1 MWPRYI
7 APRLERALDRSPVVY
22 LTGARQV
29 GKTTLARAIAERRRM
44 VFFTLDDPTIL
55 AFARRDP
62 KGFVAELKDPA
73 VIDEVQRVPEL
84 LLAIKLAVDENRS
97 PGRFLLT
104 GSVGLKS
111 RSSIAG
117 ALVGRAEYLFLRPL
131 AEAEIAQ
138 SKTNLVSELFRQ
150 EPRFP
155 NLFPEPDLLPRLCRG
170 GYPAA
175 AKLPPPDRTAWLLSY
190 VTALIER
197 DLVGLVRIEHPE
209 SALDLLMMQARLAAT
224 PQNISA
230 IGSELGLAAATARR
244 YAELFERLY
253 LVERLPAWSKN
264 PKKRLARR
272 PKLLLNDSALM
283 LYLSGIACES
293 LQENRAFLGRVLENF
308 VLAELLKHASWLED
322 GPRVF
327 HLRTASGHEVDAVI
341 EARDGRI
348 VGVEVKL
355 ARSVAPADLRG
366 LRTLRESAGQRF
378 HLGIVFYGGEQVIPL
393 EERIWAL
400 PLAALW
406 QERL

>member
-1 MWPRYI
+1 M
-7 APRLERALDRSPVVY
+7 
-22 LTGARQV
+22 
-29 GKTTLARAIAERRRM
+29 
-44 VFFTLDDPTIL
+44 
-55 AFARRDP
+55 
-62 KGFVAELKDPA
+62 
-73 VIDEVQRVPEL
+73 
-84 LLAIKLAVDENRS
+84 
-97 PGRFLLT
+97 
-104 GSVGLKS
+104 
-111 RSSIAG
+111 
-117 ALVGRAEYLFLRPL
+117 
-131 AEAEIAQ
+131 
-138 SKTNLVSELFRQ
+138 
-150 EPRFP
+150 
-155 NLFPEPDLLPRLCRG
+155 
-170 GYPAA
+170 
-175 AKLPPPDRTAWLLSY
+175 SY